1 MSKNKVNIDVKVDD
15 KGTTKKVGLGARN
28 AGKGLDKA
36 ANSADNYSKK
46 QKGVAGATSNST
58 KAFSKMQQGTGGLV
72 AAYATLAA
80 QLFAIS
86 AAFNFLKQAG
96 QLVSLQ
102 AGQAAYAAGTGTAMR
117 TLAKDIIA
125 ATDAQV
131 SFTDASQGA
140 AIGIASGLSPDQL
153 IRLSSA
159 AKDVSMVLGRDVTD
173 SYNRLIRGVT
183 KAEPEL
189 LDELGIILRLTTAK
203 EAYGKIVNKNADDLT
218 AFEATQAVT
227 NEVLRQTEDK
237 YSRIL
242 AITGGGQANQF
253 AQLGHAFDEILDKL
267 KEVTAYIAGPLATV
281 LTKTPEL
288 VFAAIGLMLKPAVTA
303 MIPGLNGVVERTKA
317 VSDQAKISFAE
328 AQAHAENY
336 QRSLNAAKPGIDP
349 KVAQAGVA
357 GALKG
362 VPPGVSRSIL
372 AQAQAGK
379 QLSNRQIKV
388 LRDEIEKKKLLR
400 GKELRDF
407 KTHLANMQT
416 SNTMANK
423 RMVAEYQ
430 IAMDQKKIATKRFEV
445 FFKGSMATITT
456 AAAVAGR
463 AITFAFSAVAW
474 LGMLYTLYQV
484 VKEFMSSGKEAE
496 VAANKYDHVK
506 EKLSSVNEELEHF
519 NAIQNVLNDTGKLT
533 VSSLEAIG
541 KALGNIS
548 TDLFQTS
555 AGVIDRV
562 LNDRVRA
569 LTMAGQQ
576 LSELDR
582 LQREAT
588 KYAKTTIAP
597 ARYAEMKPDARRDA
611 MAKDGDR
618 ISELKKQA
626 AGLQAIIQQTPED
639 FMRAL
644 TPEILDTLDR
654 EREMIVENAD
664 AKIAGSEVA
673 LRYVAA
679 IDAIK
684 NGTAGNSKELV
695 IAREAFKNLA
705 TEVGT
710 LTQVNKLA
718 AEGYD
723 ALRTKLFP
731 KSEYA
736 NYLTTLEEQL
746 RLSKLV
752 KTNNLEEKASIDAKI
767 ASIGKEIELVKELRD
782 QKLRHASETLN
793 LEVEQKVRAPDIEFP
808 GLKKR
813 REELNKVA
821 SAELKLNQM
830 REQAKLKSDMLQTV
844 ENPTMAQLSEIVK
857 INDQVLLQED
867 LVRRANLALTDGA
880 KIANNLAGSIESN
893 MTSAF
898 TGLING
904 TMTVKEAFASMAQG
918 ILNSLAQVIAELITV
933 KLLKMAI
940 GGLSFGGD
948 STPVTGSM
956 STMNNQS
963 VTAGGF
969 GQNTSSGLF
978 RNGGIA
984 TPPKGYST
992 GGIASGST
1000 SGYPA
1005 VLHGTEAVV
1014 PLPNGNSI
1022 PVEMK
1027 GAGSGTTNNNITV
1040 NVASD
1045 GQTTTQGGKGMDMDK
1060 MGAAVAA
1067 AVQKELQNQ
1076 KRSGGI
1082 LNPYGAA

>member
-15 KGTTKKVGLGARN
+15 KGTTKKVGLGAKN
-28 AGKGLDKA
+28 AGKGLDQA

-46 QKGVAGATSNST
+46 QKGVAGLTSNST

-140 AIGIASGLSPDQL
+140 AIGIASGLSPEQL

-189 LDELGIILRLTTAK
+189 LDELGIILRLARAK

-227 NEVLRQTEDK
+227 NEVLRQTEEK

-267 KEVTAYIAGPLATV
+267 KEVTAYVAGPLATV

-317 VSDQAKISFAE
+317 VSDQAKLSFAE

-336 QRSLNAAKPGIDP
+336 QRALNKTRPGIDP
-349 KVAQAGVA
+349 RKHQAGLARVLA
-357 GALKG
+357 GQKAPQG
-362 VPPGVSRSIL
+362 SIM
-372 AQAQAGK
+372 AQAQAGE
-379 QLSNRQIKV
+379 QLNNRQIKA
-388 LRDEIEKKKLLR
+388 LREHVAKKKLLH
-400 GKELRDF
+400 GKDLQNF
-407 KTHLANMQT
+407 KNHL
-416 SNTMANK
+416 K
-423 RMVAEYQ
+423 RMEQANTASNRKMITEYQ
-430 IAMDQKKIATKRFEV
+430 IAMEQKKIATKRFEV
-445 FFKGSMATITT
+445 FFKGSMAAVTT
-456 AAAVAGR
+456 AASVAGR
-463 AITFAFSAVAW
+463 AMTVAFSAVAW
-474 LGMLYTLYQV
+474 IGLLYTLYQV
-484 VKEFMSSGKEAE
+484 VKEFMSSGEEAE
-496 VAANKYDHVK
+496 VVANKYDHVK

-533 VSSLEAIG
+533 ITSLDAIG

-548 TDLFQTS
+548 TNLFQTS
-555 AGVIDRV
+555 ADVIDRV
-562 LNDRVRA
+562 LKDRVGA
-569 LTMAGQQ
+569 LTMAGER
-576 LSELDR
+576 LGELNR
-582 LQREAT
+582 LQVEAQN
-588 KYAKTTIAP
+588 YAKTGIAP
-597 ARYAEMKPDARRDA
+597 KRYAGMRPDDRRDA
-611 MAKDGDR
+611 MAKDSDR
-618 ISELKKQA
+618 INELKQAA
-626 AGLQAIIQQTPED
+626 AGLQAIIQQTPAD

-644 TPEILDTLDR
+644 TPEILDTLER
-654 EREMIVENAD
+654 EREMIVNNAD

-684 NGTAGNSKELV
+684 AGTAENSKELV
-695 IAREAFKNLA
+695 SSREAFKNLA
-705 TEVGT
+705 AEVGT
-710 LTQVNKLA
+710 LTNINKLA
-718 AEGYD
+718 ADGFD
-723 ALRTKLFP
+723 DLRRKLFP

-752 KTNNLEEKASIDAKI
+752 KTNNLEEQASIDAKI
-767 ASIGKEIELVKELRD
+767 ASIGKEIALVKELRD
-782 QKLRHASETLN
+782 QKLRHQGETLA
-793 LEVEQKVRAPDIEFP
+793 LGVEQTRNTPDIEFP

-821 SAELKLNQM
+821 NAELKLDQM
-830 REQAKLKSDMLQTV
+830 REQAQLKRDMLQTV
-844 ENPTMAQLSEIVK
+844 VNPTVAQLAEMNK
-857 INDQVLLQED
+857 INAAIFQQED
-867 LVRRANLALTDGA
+867 LVRRANLALTDGH
-880 KIANNLAGSIESN
+880 KITQTMAGSIESN

-898 TGLING
+898 AGLIDG

-918 ILNSLAQVIAELITV
+918 ILKALAQVIAELITV

-940 GGLSFGGD
+940 GMFTGPSVGSGFGGD
-948 STPVTGSM
+948 TVDTGGTGNAGLARM
-956 STMNNQS
+956 SPD
-963 VTAGGF
+963 G
-969 GQNTSSGLF
+969 F

-984 TPPKGYST
+984 MPPKGYSA

-1027 GAGSGTTNNNITV
+1027 GAGNGTTNNNITV

>member
-1 MSKNKVNIDVKVDD
+1 MSKNKVQIDVKVDD
-15 KGTTKKVGLGARN
+15 KGTTKKVGLGAKN
-28 AGKGLDKA
+28 AAKGLNQA

-46 QKGVAGATSNST
+46 QKGVAGLTSNST

-80 QLFAIS
+80 QLFAVS

-227 NEVLRQTEDK
+227 NEVLRQTEEK

-267 KEVTAYIAGPLATV
+267 KEVTAYVAGPLATV

-317 VSDQAKISFAE
+317 VSDQAKLSFAE

-336 QRSLNAAKPGIDP
+336 QRSLNKTRPGIDP

-388 LRDEIEKKKLLR
+388 LQDEVEKKKLLR

-416 SNTMANK
+416 SNTVANK

-430 IAMDQKKIATKRFEV
+430 IAMEKKKIATKRFEV
-445 FFKGSMATITT
+445 FFKGSMAAITT
-456 AAAVAGR
+456 AAAVAGKT
-463 AITFAFSAVAW
+463 ISFLFSAASW
-474 LGMLYTLYQV
+474 LGLIVTLGLV
-484 VKEFMSSGKEAE
+484 VKEWLKVDE
-496 VAANKYDHVK
+496 VIG
-506 EKLSSVNEELEHF
+506 ETEESFDLLNDKIESTNDELKHF
-519 NAIQNVLNDTGKLT
+519 NQIQNVLNDNGKAT
-533 VSSLEAIG
+533 ISTMENIG
-541 KALGNIS
+541 KAMSNIGSVSLGKVLEGS
-548 TDLFQTS
+548 DDKFGDLAFM
-555 AGVIDRV
+555 R
-562 LNDRVRA
+562 
-569 LTMAGQQ
+569 
-576 LSELDR
+576 
-582 LQREAT
+582 
-588 KYAKTTIAP
+588 
-597 ARYAEMKPDARRDA
+597 
-611 MAKDGDR
+611 
-618 ISELKKQA
+618 KQA
-626 AGLQAIIQQTPED
+626 SDVKREYESLAGAIKRAGFAGNASERKALQKEQETLEKGYEKATAFLEKTFDEHAEGLGLKP
-639 FMRAL
+639 AL
-644 TPEILDTLDR
+644 DLLER
-654 EREMIVENAD
+654 ERQMILLNSD
-664 AKIAGSEVA
+664 AKIAGSAVA

-679 IDAIK
+679 INAVTA
-684 NGTAGNSKELV
+684 GTAGSLPELL
-695 IAREAFKNLA
+695 ASREAFKNLN

-710 LTQVNKLA
+710 LTNINKLA

-723 ALRTKLFP
+723 ALRSKLFP

-746 RLSKLV
+746 RLSSQV
-752 KTNNLEEKASIDAKI
+752 KANNLEEKASIDAKI
-767 ASIGKEIELVKELRD
+767 ASIGKEIALVKELRD
-782 QKLRHASETLN
+782 QKLRHERESRL
-793 LEVEQKVRAPDIEFP
+793 LDVVQKKSAPDIEFP

-821 SAELKLNQM
+821 NAELKLSQM
-830 REQAKLKSDMLQTV
+830 REQAQLKRDMLQTV
-844 ENPTMAQLSEIVK
+844 ENPTKAQLAEMEEI
-857 INDQVLLQED
+857 NAQVFLQED

-880 KIANNLAGSIESN
+880 KIANTVAGAIESN

-918 ILNSLAQVIAELITV
+918 ILNSLAKVIAELITV

-940 GGLSFGGD
+940 GGFGGSIGSGFGGD
-948 STPVTGSM
+948 TVDTGG
-956 STMNNQS
+956 TGN
-963 VTAGGF
+963 AGLARLSPDG
-969 GQNTSSGLF
+969 F

-984 TPPKGYST
+984 MPPKGYSA

-1027 GAGSGTTNNNITV
+1027 GSGAITNNNITV
-1040 NVASD
+1040 NVSSD
-1045 GQTTTQGGKGMDMDK
+1045 GQTSTQGGQGMDMNK
-1060 MGAAVAA
+1060 MGVAVAA

-1076 KRSGGI
+1076 KRSGGM
-1082 LNPYGAA
+1082 LNPYGVA

>member
-267 KEVTAYIAGPLATV
+267 KELTAYIAGPLATV
-281 LTKTPEL
+281 LTESPYL

-303 MIPGLNGVVERTKA
+303 MIPGLNGVVARTKA

-336 QRSLNAAKPGIDP
+336 QRSLNAARPGIDP
-349 KVAQAGVA
+349 RKHQAGVA
-357 GALKG
+357 RVLAGQKAPQG
-362 VPPGVSRSIL
+362 SIM
-372 AQAQAGK
+372 AQAQAGQ
-379 QLSNRQIKV
+379 QLNNRQIKALKAHV
-388 LRDEIEKKKLLR
+388 EQKKLLH
-400 GKELRDF
+400 GKDLRNF
-407 KTHLANMQT
+407 KNHLKRMELANT
-416 SNTMANK
+416 ASNRKMIT
-423 RMVAEYQ
+423 EYQ
-430 IAMDQKKIATKRFEV
+430 VAMEQKKIATKRFEV
-445 FFKGSMATITT
+445 FFKGSMAAITT
-456 AAAVAGR
+456 AASMTGR
-463 AITFAFSAVAW
+463 AITFAFSGLAW

-496 VAANKYDHVK
+496 VVANKYDHVK

-597 ARYAEMKPDARRDA
+597 ARYAELKPDARRDA
-611 MAKDGDR
+611 MDKDGDR
-618 ISELKKQA
+618 ISELKNQA

-644 TPEILDTLDR
+644 TPEILATLDR

>member
-15 KGTTKKVGLGARN
+15 KGTTKKVGLDAKN

-281 LTKTPEL
+281 LTDSPYL

-303 MIPGLNGVVERTKA
+303 MIPGLNGVVARTKA

-407 KTHLANMQT
+407 KRHLANMQI
-416 SNTMANK
+416 SNTAANK
-423 RMVAEYQ
+423 RMVTEYQ
-430 IAMDQKKIATKRFEV
+430 IAMEKKKIATKRFEV
-445 FFKGSMATITT
+445 FFKGSMAAVTT
-456 AAAVAGR
+456 AASVAGT

-474 LGMLYTLYQV
+474 IGLLYTLYQV

-496 VAANKYDHVK
+496 VVANKYDHVK

-548 TDLFQTS
+548 TNLFQTS
-555 AGVIDRV
+555 ADVIDRV

-569 LTMAGQQ
+569 LTMAGER
-576 LSELDR
+576 LSELNR
-582 LQREAT
+582 LQKEA
-588 KYAKTTIAP
+588 KDYAETGIAP
-597 ARYAEMKPDARRDA
+597 ARYAEMLPDARRDA
-611 MAKDGDR
+611 MREDR
-618 ISELKKQA
+618 ARMSALKKEA
-626 AGLQAIIQQTPED
+626 AGLQAVIQQTPED

-644 TPEILDTLDR
+644 TPEILATLDR

-767 ASIGKEIELVKELRD
+767 ASIGAEIELVKELRD
-782 QKLRHASETLN
+782 QKLRHASETQNLN
-793 LEVEQKVRAPDIEFP
+793 IGQKVSAPDIEFP

-830 REQAKLKSDMLQTV
+830 REQAQLKRDMLQTV
-844 ENPTMAQLSEIVK
+844 VNPTVAQLAEMEK
-857 INDQVLLQED
+857 INGELILQED
-867 LVRRANLALTDGA
+867 LVRRANLALTDGS

-940 GGLSFGGD
+940 GGFSFGGSSD
-948 STPVTGSM
+948 VAMNTSTP
-956 STMNNQS
+956 TMMGPTTM
-963 VTAGGF
+963 VA
-969 GQNTSSGLF
+969 
-978 RNGGIA
+978 RNGGVFSEGE
-984 TPPKGYST
+984 KVQGYSA
-992 GGIASGST
+992 GGVASGST